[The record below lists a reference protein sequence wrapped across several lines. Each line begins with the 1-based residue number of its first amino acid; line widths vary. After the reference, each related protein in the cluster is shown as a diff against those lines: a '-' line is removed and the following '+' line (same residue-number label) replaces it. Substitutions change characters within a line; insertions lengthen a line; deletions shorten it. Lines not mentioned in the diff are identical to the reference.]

1 MSLYQNK
8 MRQLTETKKFQ
19 IGKKGLTEEFL
30 KQIETTF
37 KTCKKIKID
46 ILKSACRDKE
56 EAKQIAQK
64 IIDRLGKNFDFK
76 LIGYVL
82 TILKFNK
89 NLR

>member
-1 MSLYQNK
+1 

-19 IGKKGLTEEFL
+19 IGKKGLTGEFI
-30 KQIETTF
+30 KQIEITF
-37 KTCKKIKID
+37 KVCRKIKID

-56 EAKQIAQK
+56 EAKQMAKEIV
-64 IIDRLGKNFDFK
+64 DRLGKNFDYK

-89 NLR
+89 NVRK

>member
-1 MSLYQNK
+1 

-19 IGKKGLTEEFL
+19 IGKKGLTEEFI

-37 KTCKKIKID
+37 TTCRKIKID

-56 EAKQIAQK
+56 EAKQIAQTL
-64 IIDRLGKNFDFK
+64 IDRLGKNFDYK

-82 TILKFNK
+82 TIMKFNK
-89 NLR
+89 AVRK

>member
-1 MSLYQNK
+1 

-19 IGKKGLTEEFL
+19 IGKKGLTEEFI

-37 KTCKKIKID
+37 TTCRKVKID

-56 EAKQIAQK
+56 EAKQIAK
-64 IIDRLGKNFDFK
+64 AIVDKLGKNFDYK

-82 TILKFNK
+82 TIMKFNK
-89 NLR
+89 NIRE